1 MMRIGLRIMLTWML
15 IFVGSTLYAQDIQ
28 IKASAPDRVSVG
40 EQFRLTYTSN
50 ERISSIDIPKFQN
63 FTLLSGPQTSSS
75 SSMQIINGQ
84 MTSNSSY
91 TWIYI
96 LQADKEGTFD
106 IPGANML
113 VKGKNMRTNS
123 LRIQVSAAPA
133 SSNQQGGSQGQ
144 SSQSQPFNKNDFF
157 IKAFVSNTNPY
168 TEEQVIIHYKL
179 YLSTQAQRYQASIRK
194 LPSSTGLW
202 TYDLNDKN
210 AQPTQTTETINGKK
224 YHVMDL
230 YSLAV
235 FPQKS
240 GKLSISPLE
249 VQTIVQ
255 IVVQRQQRSDN
266 PWDMFFNDPFFGG
279 GRVQNIELELK
290 SDPITLH
297 VKELPKNK
305 PSDFSGLVGNFSMK
319 ASLSR
324 DKLSTDDAT
333 NYSITISGNGN
344 IQHIEAPEITF
355 PSDFDV
361 HEPNIMDN
369 IQKGANGVSGSRTFE
384 YVIIPRNPGDFVIP
398 LATFSYYD
406 KTKKQYVTLKTN
418 EIPLKVEKGKGQ
430 SGQYYSSSNKKN
442 VQIVGTDIRYIKTTD
457 TQLKTKHNAFF
468 LTPLYWLLLFLPFIG
483 FVLFV
488 ILLRKQIEN
497 KKNMAKI
504 KDKKAS
510 KLARKRLQK
519 AEKYL
524 KSGNNEQ
531 FYVEISQA
539 LWGYISDKFHIP
551 LVELSLDTTRRKLE
565 ERQLKTELIDEC
577 MNVLNQCEYARFAPS
592 SDITTQMLYEMS
604 FRFITKI
611 ENEMKKK

>member
-1 MMRIGLRIMLTWML
+1 MRTRLKSVVLLIVGLFI
-15 IFVGSTLYAQDIQ
+15 STSLQAQNIQ
-28 IKASAPDRVSVG
+28 VKASAPNQVG
-40 EQFRLTYTSN
+40 VGQSFRLTYSCN
-50 ERISSIDIPKFQN
+50 ERISSVDVPKTN
-63 FTLLSGPQTSSS
+63 AFTLLSGPQTSSS

-84 MTSNSSY
+84 MTSSSTY
-91 TWIYI
+91 SWTYI
-96 LQADKEGTFD
+96 MQADKEGTYD
-106 IPGANML
+106 IPGAIVN
-113 VKGKNMRTNS
+113 VNGKGIRSNS
-123 LRIQVSAAPA
+123 VRIQVIA
-133 SSNQQGGSQGQ
+133 SSSQQAQQGNNQRPSA
-144 SSQSQPFNKNDFF
+144 QSQTFDKNDFF

-168 TEEQVIIHYKL
+168 VEEQVIIQYKL
-179 YLSTQAQRYQASIRK
+179 YLGPQAQRYQASIRK
-194 LPSSTGLW
+194 LPSSTGFW
-202 TYDLNDKN
+202 TYDLNDKD
-210 AQPTQTTETINGKK
+210 AEPARTTETINGKK
-224 YHVMDL
+224 YTVMDL
-230 YSLAV
+230 YAVAV
-235 FPQKS
+235 FPQKT

-255 IVVQRQQRSDN
+255 VVMQQQQRSNN
-266 PWDMFFNDPFFGG
+266 PWDVFFNDPFFGG

-290 SDPITLH
+290 SNPVTLN

-305 PSDFSGLVGNFSMK
+305 PVDFSGLVGNFTMK

-324 DKLSTDDAT
+324 NKLSTDNAT
-333 NYSITISGNGN
+333 NFSITISGSGN
-344 IQHIEAPEITF
+344 LQHIQAPEIEF

-398 LATFSYYD
+398 AANFSYYD
-406 KTKKQYVTLKTN
+406 KTKKQYVTLTTN

-430 SGQYYSSSNKKN
+430 AGQYYSSSNKKN
-442 VQIVGTDIRYIKTTD
+442 VQIIGTDIRYIKTTD

-510 KLARKRLQK
+510 KLARKRLLK
-519 AEKYL
+519 AEKYM

-531 FYVEISQA
+531 FYIEISQA

-565 ERQLKTELIDEC
+565 ERNLKPELIDEC
-577 MNVLNQCEYARFAPS
+577 MNVLNQCEYERFAPA
-592 SDITTQMLYEMS
+592 SDTTAQMLYEMS
-604 FRFITKI
+604 FRFITAI
-611 ENEMKKK
+611 ENEIKKM